1 MLLLVVRYGNTTH
14 GHRTKEMKKNQS
26 NDDLGFRFSFV
37 IKNLYRFK
45 RSVELHLYVIP
56 MQDPKPV
63 SHPQDTHSLS
73 KSVQQPP
80 TAC

>member
-26 NDDLGFRFSFV
+26 NDDLGFRFSFL

-45 RSVELHLYVIP
+45 RSVELHL
-56 MQDPKPV
+56 
-63 SHPQDTHSLS
+63 
-73 KSVQQPP
+73 
-80 TAC
+80 